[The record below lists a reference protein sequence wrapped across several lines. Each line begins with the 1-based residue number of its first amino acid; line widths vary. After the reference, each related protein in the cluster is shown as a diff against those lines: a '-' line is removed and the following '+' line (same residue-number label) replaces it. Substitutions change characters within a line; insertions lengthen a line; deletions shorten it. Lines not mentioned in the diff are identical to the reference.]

1 MREGG
6 GGMIRAYSRFASW
19 ATEPGHAWRPFALL
33 SANTVAMSAGVG
45 ALALAIRLVC
55 PMFGVE

>member
-1 MREGG
+1 
-6 GGMIRAYSRFASW
+6 MIRAYSRFASW

-45 ALALAIRLVC
+45 ALALAIRLAC
-55 PMFGVE
+55 SMFGVE